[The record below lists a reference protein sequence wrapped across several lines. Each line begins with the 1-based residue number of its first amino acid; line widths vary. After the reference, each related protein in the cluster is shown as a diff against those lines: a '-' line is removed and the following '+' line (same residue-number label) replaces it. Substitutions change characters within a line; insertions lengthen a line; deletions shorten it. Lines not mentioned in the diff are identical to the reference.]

1 MEFSSIKYEWINSM
15 DKTLSKLNRVKV
27 GNLYLYYKPTLNNK
41 YAKLVKVTDLNGLR
55 RSLP

>member
-1 MEFSSIKYEWINSM
+1 M
-15 DKTLSKLNRVKV
+15 DKTFNKLNRVKV
-27 GNLYLYYKPTLNNK
+27 GNLYLYYKPTHENK

>member
-1 MEFSSIKYEWINSM
+1 MELSSIKYEWVNSM
-15 DKTLSKLNRVKV
+15 DKTFGKLNRVKV
-27 GNLYLYYKPTLNNK
+27 GNLYLYYKPTHENK

>member
-1 MEFSSIKYEWINSM
+1 MEPSSFKFKWISSM
-15 DKTLSKLNRVKV
+15 DKTLGGLNKIKV
-27 GNLYLYYKPTLNNK
+27 GNLFLYYKPTLNNK

>member
-1 MEFSSIKYEWINSM
+1 M
-15 DKTLSKLNRVKV
+15 DKTLGGLNTIKV
-27 GNLYLYYKPTLNNK
+27 GNLFLYYKPTLNNK

>member
-1 MEFSSIKYEWINSM
+1 MV
-15 DKTLSKLNRVKV
+15 LNKIKV
-27 GNLYLYYKPTLNNK
+27 GNRYLYYKPTWNNK